1 MLGQYARSL
10 AELLCIVDQYSRLV
24 LLRRLRQQRL
34 RQILR
39 QLWYV
44 FYLLPPLLRLFGQPL
59 GLEIVQ

>member
-1 MLGQYARSL
+1 
-10 AELLCIVDQYSRLV
+10 LV

-44 FYLLPPLLRLFGQPL
+44 FYLLPLLLRLFERQL